1 MKKLIFTF
9 ALIAASQVGVSQ
21 VKKTST
27 KLATAPVKTETSVA
41 YSDEAYKKDIVRV
54 IEKGEIGSQLRMV
67 KDQVLKTIPSDK
79 QAAFLVE
86 FDASI
91 VSLNEKLIPIYM
103 EAYTK
108 EDVKAIIAFY
118 DSSVGKKMAEK
129 SAGINEKA
137 QETAKEWGEG
147 FQAMMMK
154 YMQ

>member
-1 MKKLIFTF
+1 MKKLILTF
-9 ALIAASQVGVSQ
+9 ALVAVSQ
-21 VKKTST
+21 FGFSQAKKASN
-27 KLATAPVKTETSVA
+27 KLASTPVKTEISA
-41 YSDEAYKKDIVRV
+41 YSDEDYKKDIIRV

-67 KDQVLKTIPSDK
+67 KDQVLKSIPSEK

-86 FDASI
+86 FDASMAA
-91 VSLNEKLIPIYM
+91 LNDKLIPVYT

-118 DSSVGKKMAEK
+118 DSPVGKKMTEK
-129 SAGINEKA
+129 SAAINEKA
-137 QETAKEWGEG
+137 QATAKEWGEG

>member
-1 MKKLIFTF
+1 MKKLILTF
-9 ALIAASQVGVSQ
+9 ALVAVSQ
-21 VKKTST
+21 FGFSQAKKTSN
-27 KLATAPVKTETSVA
+27 KLGATPVKTEISA
-41 YSDEAYKKDIVRV
+41 YSDEDYKKDIVKV

-67 KDQVLKTIPSDK
+67 KDQVLKSIPSEK

-86 FDASI
+86 FDASMAA
-91 VSLNEKLIPIYM
+91 LNDKLIPVYT

-118 DSSVGKKMAEK
+118 DSPVGKKMAEK
-129 SAGINEKA
+129 SATINEKA
-137 QETAKEWGEG
+137 QATAKEWGEG

>member
-1 MKKLIFTF
+1 MKKLILTF
-9 ALIAASQVGVSQ
+9 ALVAVSQ
-21 VKKTST
+21 FGFSQAKKTSNKSVVT
-27 KLATAPVKTETSVA
+27 PVKTEISA
-41 YSDEAYKKDIVRV
+41 YSDEDYKKDIVKV

-67 KDQVLKTIPSDK
+67 KDQVLKSIPSEK

-86 FDASI
+86 FDASMAA
-91 VSLNEKLIPIYM
+91 LNDKLIPVYT

-118 DSSVGKKMAEK
+118 DSPVGKKMAEK
-129 SAGINEKA
+129 SAAINEKA
-137 QETAKEWGEG
+137 QATAKEWGEG

>member
-1 MKKLIFTF
+1 MKKLILTF
-9 ALIAASQVGVSQ
+9 ALVAVSQ
-21 VKKTST
+21 FGFSQAKKSTT
-27 KLATAPVKTETSVA
+27 KLGATPVKTEASV
-41 YSDEAYKKDIVRV
+41 YSDEDYKKDIVRV

-91 VSLNEKLIPIYM
+91 AALNEKLIPVYM
-103 EAYTK
+103 EAYAK

-118 DSSVGKKMAEK
+118 ESPVGKKMAEK

-137 QETAKEWGEG
+137 QTTAKEWGEG